1 MSDHTQSSTDL
12 SSQSLVTLDF
22 HGNSLV
28 TFQHDGEPFVA
39 MRSVC
44 EGMGLNWAGQHTK
57 LSDQK
62 DKFTCMDIHTHDTLG
77 RKQIMLSM
85 PVRKLP
91 LWLASVN
98 PNKIKD
104 EEKRQRIVLY
114 QEESAIALHDY
125 WTQGVAVKG
134 DLDGIVTGLSPAVK
148 TALGGLVKGIVLK
161 ALGEGVEQMIEQR
174 LSRDPRIGAVT
185 AVPALQV
192 AVEQGAKKRPRGF
205 VQRVSN
211 ALSRFC
217 ESQPKFA
224 VLRDVYGRK
233 LFPREAINEWIAK
246 GGWGPLKD
254 HLDRKGGQTVMRLVP
269 KGGDK

>member
-1 MSDHTQSSTDL
+1 MHEHSENTPNL

-22 HGNSLV
+22 HGNNLV

-44 EGMGLNWAGQHTK
+44 EGMGLDWASQYVK
-57 LSDQK
+57 LSK
-62 DKFTCMDIHTHDTLG
+62 SAVFNHCDITTVGADG
-77 RKQIMLSM
+77 KQREMTSM

-125 WTQGVAVKG
+125 WMQGVAVKG
-134 DLDGIVTGLSPAVK
+134 DLDGIVTGLSPAVTK
-148 TALGGLVKGIVLK
+148 AIGGVVKGIVLK

-192 AVEQGAKKRPRGF
+192 AVEQGAKRRPRGF

-217 ESQPKFA
+217 ESHPNFA

-233 LFPREAINEWIAK
+233 LFPREAINEWLAK
-246 GGWGPLKD
+246 GGWGPMKD
-254 HLDRKGGQTVMRLVP
+254 HLDRKGGQQVFTLVP
-269 KGGDK
+269 KGGDQ

>member
-1 MSDHTQSSTDL
+1 MHEHTHKDTDL
-12 SSQSLVTLDF
+12 SSKSLVTLDF

-44 EGMGLNWAGQHTK
+44 EGMGLDWASQYVK
-57 LSDQK
+57 LKNSPVLM
-62 DKFTCMDIHTHDTLG
+62 CCDITTHDSIG
-77 RKQIMLSM
+77 RKQSM
-85 PVRKLP
+85 SALPVRKLP

-134 DLDGIVTGLSPAVK
+134 DLDGIVTGLSPEVAK
-148 TALGGLVKGIVLK
+148 SIGGIVKGIVMK
-161 ALGEGVEQMIEQR
+161 ALGEGIEQMIDQR
-174 LSRDPRIGAVT
+174 LARDPRMGAVT
-185 AVPALQV
+185 AIPAIEV
-192 AVEQGAKKRPRGF
+192 AIDRGVKRRPRGF
-205 VQRVSN
+205 VLRVSN
-211 ALSRFC
+211 ALTRFC
-217 ESQPKFA
+217 EGKA
-224 VLRDVYGRK
+224 DYVIHRDVYGRK
-233 LFPREAINEWIAK
+233 LFPRQAINEWLAK
-246 GGWGPLKD
+246 GGWGPLSD
-254 HLDRKGGQTVMRLVP
+254 ALDLKGGQSVMRLVP

>member
-1 MSDHTQSSTDL
+1 MKHNTSCTHDL

-44 EGMGLNWAGQHTK
+44 EGMGLDWSTQHK
-57 LSDQK
+57 KIADQVE
-62 DKFTCMDIHTHDTLG
+62 KFSCGHITTTG
-77 RKQIMLSM
+77 RDGKQYQMLSM

-134 DLDGIVTGLSPAVK
+134 DLDGIVTGLSPAVTK
-148 TALGGLVKGIVLK
+148 AIGGVVKGIVLK

-174 LSRDPRIGAVT
+174 LARDPRMGAVT
-185 AVPALQV
+185 AIPAIEV
-192 AVEQGAKKRPRGF
+192 AIDRGVKRRPRGF
-205 VQRVSN
+205 VLRISN
-211 ALSRFC
+211 ALTRFC
-217 ESQPKFA
+217 EGKTGY
-224 VLRDVYGRK
+224 VIHRDVYGRK
-233 LFPREAINEWIAK
+233 LFPRQAINEWLAK
-246 GGWGPLKD
+246 GGWGPLND
-254 HLDRKGGQTVMRLVP
+254 LLDRKGGQTVMRLVP

>member
-1 MSDHTQSSTDL
+1 MEHNTSCTHDL
-12 SSQSLVTLDF
+12 SSKSLVTLDF

-77 RKQIMLSM
+77 RKQVMLSM

-125 WTQGVAVKG
+125 WTQGVAIKG
-134 DLDGIVTGLSPAVK
+134 DLDGIVTGLSPEVAK
-148 TALGGLVKGIVLK
+148 SIGGIVKGIVMK
-161 ALGEGVEQMIEQR
+161 ALGEGIEQMIDQR
-174 LSRDPRIGAVT
+174 LTRDPRMSAVT
-185 AVPALQV
+185 AIPAIEV
-192 AVEQGAKKRPRGF
+192 AIDRGVKRRPRGF
-205 VQRVSN
+205 VLRISN
-211 ALSRFC
+211 ALTRFC
-217 ESQPKFA
+217 EGKA
-224 VLRDVYGRK
+224 DYVIHRDVYGRK
-233 LFPREAINEWIAK
+233 LFPRQAINEWLAK
-246 GGWGPLKD
+246 GGWGPLSD
-254 HLDRKGGQTVMRLVP
+254 LLDRKGGQSVMRLVP

>member
-1 MSDHTQSSTDL
+1 MTYNTHITGEM

-39 MRSVC
+39 MRPVV
-44 EGMGLNWAGQHTK
+44 EGMGLSWPRQQQK
-57 LSDQK
+57 LAEQSE
-62 DKFTCMDIHTHDTLG
+62 KFNCSHMATVGADGKHREMT
-77 RKQIMLSM
+77 SM

-104 EEKRQRIVLY
+104 AEKRERIVLY

-134 DLDGIVTGLSPAVK
+134 DLDGIVTGLSPEAAK
-148 TALGGLVKGIVLK
+148 SIGGIVKGIVMK
-161 ALGEGVEQMIEQR
+161 ALGEGIEQMIDQR
-174 LSRDPRIGAVT
+174 LTHDPRMGAVT
-185 AVPALQV
+185 AIPAIEV
-192 AVEQGAKKRPRGF
+192 AIDRGVKRRPRGF
-205 VQRVSN
+205 VLRISN
-211 ALSRFC
+211 ALTRFC
-217 ESQPKFA
+217 EGKTGY
-224 VLRDVYGRK
+224 VIHRDVYGRK
-233 LFPREAINEWIAK
+233 LFPRQAINEWLAK
-246 GGWGPLKD
+246 GGWGPLSD
-254 HLDRKGGQTVMRLVP
+254 LLDRKGGQAVMRLVP